1 VKATLL
7 SNRLTFLKRA
17 FLVCPHSILDVH
29 DFAPGTGTPV
39 CGDLSTVQALEI
51 LGGLRGINLVGMDV
65 VEVAPVYD
73 SAEITSL
80 AAATLAMEMLCL
92 YAARH
97 KVDR

>member
-1 VKATLL
+1 
-7 SNRLTFLKRA
+7 
-17 FLVCPHSILDVH
+17 
-29 DFAPGTGTPV
+29 V
-39 CGDLSTVQALEI
+39 CGGLSTVQALEI

-97 KVDR
+97 KVDK